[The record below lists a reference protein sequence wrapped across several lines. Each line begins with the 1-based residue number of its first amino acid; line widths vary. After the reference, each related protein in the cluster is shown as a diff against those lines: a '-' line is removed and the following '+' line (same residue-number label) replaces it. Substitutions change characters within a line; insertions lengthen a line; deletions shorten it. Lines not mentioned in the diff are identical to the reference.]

1 VETILLI
8 CITCIDLEAKI
19 DEYSQIRYDFDPKA
33 LSRHEIN
40 EIKELAR
47 EKRAD
52 YGIAPIGANIFRY
65 VLEKEDNLFFET
77 EAFDNKDLDAL
88 IYMPNANNNIAF
100 IIINSNQS
108 LLNQIFATAHEY
120 YHYLR
125 DFDDIRNNPRACSL
139 SNLKEKSEQRASRFA
154 AEFLLPDE
162 ALKKHINKWFEF
174 IRKDRIKDVQLHEI
188 AALFYVLSIKFG
200 LPLKAV
206 LFRLCE
212 EEYIEDI
219 GRYLSNYG
227 FLKGVLSEAKTKLS
241 KQAKELL
248 SNDNPYIDD
257 TMYTI
262 IPKAFEYGYVS
273 LDKLEKEIN
282 ILNLDK
288 EYFSDILNSVEDDE
302 DEEIS
307 EEHKDKLIRKL
318 RG

>member
-1 VETILLI
+1 MDTFIKARIE
-8 CITCIDLEAKI
+8 
-19 DEYSQIRYDFDPKA
+19 EYSQVRYDFDPKA
-33 LSRHEIN
+33 LSRQEIN
-40 EIKELAR
+40 EIKELAS

-65 VLEKEDNLFFET
+65 IVEKENNLFFET

-125 DFDDIRNNPRACSL
+125 DIDDIRKNPRACSL
-139 SNLKEKSEQRASRFA
+139 SNQKEKSEQKASRFA

-162 ALKKHINKWFEF
+162 ALKRHINKWFEL
-174 IRKDRIKDVQLHEI
+174 IKKEKIKDADLQEI
-188 AALFYVLSIKFG
+188 AVLCYLLTIKFG

-212 EEYIEDI
+212 EEYIDDI
-219 GRYLSNYG
+219 GQYLSNYN
-227 FLKGVLSEAKTKLS
+227 FLKGTLSEAKTIFS
-241 KQAKELL
+241 KQVKELL
-248 SNDNPYIDD
+248 NNDNPYIDD
-257 TMYTI
+257 NMYAI
-262 IPKAFEYGYVS
+262 IPKAFERGYVS
-273 LDKLEKEIN
+273 IDKLEKEIK

-288 EYFSDILNSVEDDE
+288 EYFSDILKIAEDNEE
-302 DEEIS
+302 DEEDEIS
-307 EEHKDKLIRKL
+307 NELKEKLMSKL
-318 RG
+318 HG